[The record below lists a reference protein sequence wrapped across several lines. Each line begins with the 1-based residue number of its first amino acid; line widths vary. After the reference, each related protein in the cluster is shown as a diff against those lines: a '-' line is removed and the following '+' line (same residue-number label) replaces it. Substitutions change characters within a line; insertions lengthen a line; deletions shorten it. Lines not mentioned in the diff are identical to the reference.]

1 MTQTTPRTNSAQQQS
16 MPLCTV
22 WTPDFRCE
30 STVQLQRL
38 AHSDSF
44 CLILPPNLK
53 SAIEAVTYMADQLK
67 KQDTD
72 DSVRTGRCRD
82 AQAERWLITFVCSDD
97 RRLAVHRP
105 GGGPPLPLVVRH
117 HYHPGH
123 PGHLLRCQFQLHTWR
138 PLSMKD
144 KTDTPLQLQKLFVSN
159 HTLTNI

>member
-38 AHSDSF
+38 ADSDSF

-53 SAIEAVTYMADQLK
+53 SAIEAVTYMAEQLK

-72 DSVRTGRCRD
+72 DSVRKGRCRD
-82 AQAERWLITFVCSDD
+82 AQAEC
-97 RRLAVHRP
+97 
-105 GGGPPLPLVVRH
+105 
-117 HYHPGH
+117 
-123 PGHLLRCQFQLHTWR
+123 
-138 PLSMKD
+138 
-144 KTDTPLQLQKLFVSN
+144 
-159 HTLTNI
+159 